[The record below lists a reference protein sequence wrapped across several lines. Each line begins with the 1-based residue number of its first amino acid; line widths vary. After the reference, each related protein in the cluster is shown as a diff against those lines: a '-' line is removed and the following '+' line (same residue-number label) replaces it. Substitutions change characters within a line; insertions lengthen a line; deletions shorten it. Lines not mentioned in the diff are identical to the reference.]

1 MKKMKKITR
10 INLRLKL
17 SEKKIIERKAAQAGC
32 SMSEFIRNTALDYTL
47 SYKLTDEEIK
57 VYKLLNKYSSNFI
70 NISNLFKKGDNT
82 GVKEISVETA
92 KQIQQHL
99 KKLQ

>member
-1 MKKMKKITR
+1 MKKITR

-32 SMSEFIRNTALDYTL
+32 SMSEFIRNTALGYTL
-47 SYKLTDEEIK
+47 SYKLTDEEIE
-57 VYKLLNKYSSNFI
+57 VYKLLTKFSSNFI
-70 NISNLFKKGDNT
+70 SISNLFKKGDYT
-82 GVKEISVETA
+82 GVKEKSVETA

>member
-1 MKKMKKITR
+1 MKKITR

-70 NISNLFKKGDNT
+70 NISNLFKKGDYT

-99 KKLQ
+99 NKLK